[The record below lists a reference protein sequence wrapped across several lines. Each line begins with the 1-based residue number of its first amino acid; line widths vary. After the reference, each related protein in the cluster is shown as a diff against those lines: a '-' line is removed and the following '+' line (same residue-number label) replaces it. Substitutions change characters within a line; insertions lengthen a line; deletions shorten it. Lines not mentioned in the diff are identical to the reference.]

1 MEPLSAL
8 LVSDDA
14 RVISVASKIFDEY
27 GFEVSAVST
36 TRAATELIRSG
47 SYDLGIYD
55 NDIPGVF
62 ELTGKKPGSNPRVI
76 FAMVRRPIENNI
88 AGRRVH
94 FIVQK
99 PFNADFFLRSLKAAY
114 GVMLREKRAAF
125 RQEVSIPAS
134 SAKLAEG
141 DKQKSLSSVS
151 IVNLSKTGLGMM
163 AGRML
168 PLGATMQ
175 LSFPMP
181 ETNESMN
188 VSGTVIWACDN
199 GRAGIR
205 FNHIPASEQKKLN
218 DWIESKLPIETEF
231 APRQALRTMDF
242 RASQNYAEVR

>member
-14 RVISVASKIFDEY
+14 RVLALANKIFDEY

-36 TRAATELIRSG
+36 VRAATELIRSG

-62 ELTGKKPGSNPRVI
+62 ELTGKKAGANPRVI
-76 FAMVRRPIENNI
+76 FAMVGRPTGNDI

-94 FIVQK
+94 FIMQK

-114 GVMLREKRAAF
+114 GMMLREKRAAF
-125 RQEVSIPAS
+125 RQDVSIPAI
-134 SAKLAEG
+134 SAKLFVDG
-141 DKQKSLSSVS
+141 DNQQSLAGVT
-151 IVNLSKTGLGMM
+151 ILNLSKTGLGMM

-168 PLGATMQ
+168 PLGSTVQ

-181 ETNESMN
+181 ETHELVNLA
-188 VSGTVIWACDN
+188 GTVIWACDN
-199 GRAGIR
+199 GRSGIR
-205 FNHIPASEQKKLN
+205 FNHAPAAEQKKLN
-218 DWIESKLPIETEF
+218 TWIESKLPMESDFVPHQPMRAIEIS
-231 APRQALRTMDF
+231 R
-242 RASQNYAEVR
+242 

>member
-14 RVISVASKIFDEY
+14 RVLALANKIFDEY

-36 TRAATELIRSG
+36 VRAATELIRSG

-62 ELTGKKPGSNPRVI
+62 ELTGKKAGANPRVI
-76 FAMVRRPIENNI
+76 FAMVGRPTGNDI

-94 FIVQK
+94 FIMQK

-125 RQEVSIPAS
+125 RQDVSIPAI
-134 SAKLAEG
+134 SAKLFVDG
-141 DKQKSLSSVS
+141 DNQQSLAGVT
-151 IVNLSKTGLGMM
+151 ILNLSKTGLGMM

-168 PLGATMQ
+168 PLGSTVQ

-181 ETNESMN
+181 ETHELVNLA
-188 VSGTVIWACDN
+188 GTVMWACDN
-199 GRAGIR
+199 GRSGIR
-205 FNHIPASEQKKLN
+205 FNHAPAAEQKKLTS
-218 DWIESKLPIETEF
+218 WIESKLPMETELV
-231 APRQALRTMDF
+231 PHQPIRVMETSR
-242 RASQNYAEVR
+242 